1 VHVAA
6 DVKDDAQGG
15 QRATVGI
22 VERSVRGYGAPVP
35 GSIQSIE
42 RAAAILRVLGAGRGP
57 LRLAEVATS
66 LQLAKGTAHGI
77 LRTLVEVG
85 FIEQDRYDGRYRLGP
100 GLADLHTSRFDVNE
114 VRARSMNW
122 ADPLAARTGEAV
134 RVGVLTGLDVLV
146 AHYVFRP
153 DGAAQKADVG
163 ALLPAHATALG
174 KALLAYE
181 PGAASLL
188 PAHAVA
194 YTTRTV
200 AARDRLLAELTRV
213 REHGYAVEVGEH
225 AAGVAAIAVPVFGP
239 GGLVVAAVGVHGDQ
253 DRVCAHAGE
262 PRPRI
267 VAHVLEC
274 ARAIT
279 RELAA

>member
-1 VHVAA
+1 MP
-6 DVKDDAQGG
+6 
-15 QRATVGI
+15 
-22 VERSVRGYGAPVP
+22 GYGATVP

-42 RAAAILRVLGAGRGP
+42 RAAAILRALATGRGP

-66 LQLAKGTAHGI
+66 LQLSKGTAHGI

-85 FIEQDRYDGRYRLGP
+85 FVEQDRHDGRYRLGT
-100 GLADLHTSRFDVNE
+100 GLSELHTSRFDVNE

-134 RVGVLTGLDVLV
+134 RVCVLVEADVLV

-153 DGAAQKADVG
+153 DGSTQTADVG
-163 ALLPAHATALG
+163 ARLPAHATAPG

-181 PGAASLL
+181 PGGSSLL
-188 PAHAVA
+188 PPRMLA
-194 YTTRTV
+194 YTSRTAATR
-200 AARDRLLAELTRV
+200 DGLLTALNRV

-225 AAGVAAIAVPVFGP
+225 TAGVAAVAAPVFGP
-239 GGLVVAAVGVHGDQ
+239 GGLVAAAVGVHGHQ
-253 DRVCAHAGE
+253 DRVCDHAGE

-267 VAHVLEC
+267 VAHVVEC

>member
-1 VHVAA
+1 MEA
-6 DVKDDAQGG
+6 AQGG
-15 QRATVGI
+15 QRAAVGI
-22 VERSVRGYGAPVP
+22 VERWDPGYGAGVP
-35 GSIQSIE
+35 GSIQSVE

-66 LQLAKGTAHGI
+66 LQLSKGTAHGI

-85 FIEQDRYDGRYRLGP
+85 FVDQDRHDGRYRLGV
-100 GLADLHTSRFDVNE
+100 GLADLHTPRFDVNE

-134 RVGVLTGLDVLV
+134 RVGVLSGMDVLV

-153 DGAAQKADVG
+153 DGSAQKADVG

-174 KALLAYE
+174 KALLAYQ
-181 PGAASLL
+181 PGGSALL
-188 PAHAVA
+188 PPLAVA
-194 YTTRTV
+194 YTGRTIT
-200 AARDRLLAELTRV
+200 ARDRLLAELSRV
-213 REHGYAVEVGEH
+213 REHGYATDVGEH
-225 AAGVAAIAVPVFGP
+225 IAGVAAVAVPVFGP
-239 GGLVVAAVGVHGDQ
+239 GGLIAAAVGVHGDR
-253 DRVCAHAGE
+253 DRVCDHAGE

>member
-1 VHVAA
+1 ME
-6 DVKDDAQGG
+6 DGQGR
-15 QRATVGI
+15 QRAVVGI
-22 VERSVRGYGAPVP
+22 VERSRPGYGLPVP
-35 GSIQSIE
+35 GSIQSVE

-85 FIEQDRYDGRYRLGP
+85 FVEQDRHDGRYRLGP
-100 GLADLHTSRFDVNE
+100 GLSDLHTLRFDVNE
-114 VRARSMNW
+114 VRSRSMNW

-134 RVGVLTGLDVLV
+134 RVGVLSGSDVLV

-153 DGAAQKADVG
+153 DGTAQKADVG

-181 PGAASLL
+181 PGGSSLL
-188 PAHAVA
+188 PPYAVA
-194 YTTRTV
+194 YTSRTV
-200 AARDRLLAELTRV
+200 SARDRLVAELARV

-225 AAGVAAIAVPVFGP
+225 AAGRAAVAAPVFGP
-239 GGLVVAAVGVHGDQ
+239 GGLIAAAVGVHGDR
-253 DRVCAHAGE
+253 DRVCDHAGD

-267 VAHVLEC
+267 VAHVVEC